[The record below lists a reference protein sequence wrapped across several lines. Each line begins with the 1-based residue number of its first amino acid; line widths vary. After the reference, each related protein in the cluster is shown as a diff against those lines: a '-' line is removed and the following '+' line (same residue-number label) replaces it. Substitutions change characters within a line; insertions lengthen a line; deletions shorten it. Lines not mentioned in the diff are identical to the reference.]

1 MMYKKISEGMS
12 NDLASYKISFEE
24 SQNKFITYE
33 QNYGKALQEIEKLE
47 SINQKQALEI
57 QNLKKENK
65 IQQNRRNKSF
75 LKARDI

>member
-1 MMYKKISEGMS
+1 MMYKKISEVMS

-33 QNYGKALQEIEKLE
+33 QNYGKALEEIEKLE

-65 IQQNRRNKSF
+65 IKQNRRNTSF

>member
-65 IQQNRRNKSF
+65 IQQNRRNTSF